1 MVLLIHLKYHH
12 KTKLAWLL
20 DPVLSGTQYQIKIN
34 HMNVIYVV
42 KRLARIITY
51 RITLENTL
59 MINLINVIYVA
70 KDLL

>member
-1 MVLLIHLKYHH
+1 
-12 KTKLAWLL
+12 
-20 DPVLSGTQYQIKIN
+20 
-34 HMNVIYVV
+34 MNVIYVV

-70 KDLL
+70 KDLV

>member
-1 MVLLIHLKYHH
+1 MVEYHH
-12 KTKLAWLL
+12 STKLAWLL
-20 DPVLSGTQYQIKIN
+20 DPVSSGTQNQIKIN

-70 KDLL
+70 KDLV